1 MFWTHFYDLIV
12 KFGIL
17 FLSIFAMT
25 SFPFYDDYA
34 ILLILTSLA
43 ISSISYIYFL
53 RTLGSYLYCR
63 FTLKMPV
70 DFKQA
75 EKLNAALS
83 PNPFTLLG
91 LEWLPLNEVKHSEAD
106 MKFERAIELLEIWTE
121 QKKLKRQ
128 EQIDKFKNNS
138 TATKIYEISLGL
150 ICVGLLLTSFFNV
163 PPASYLIS
171 YYCELFDT
179 NEYHPILIGCLMIII
194 FLLPILIIKKIRG
207 VK

>member
-34 ILLILTSLA
+34 ILLILIALA
-43 ISSISYIYFL
+43 ISIVSYIYFF

-63 FTLKMPV
+63 LTLMMPV
-70 DFKQA
+70 DFNKA
-75 EKLNAALS
+75 KKLNPALS
-83 PNPFTLLG
+83 PNPFSFSG
-91 LEWLPLNEVKHSEAD
+91 LEWLPLQEVKHLESD
-106 MKFERAIELLEIWTE
+106 MKFARSIELLDLWTK
-121 QKKLKRQ
+121 QRKLKRQ

-138 TATKIYEISLGL
+138 TATKIYEISLGV
-150 ICVGLLLTSFFNV
+150 ICIGLLITSIFNV
-163 PPASYLIS
+163 PPASYLIN

-179 NEYHPILIGCLMIII
+179 NEYHPILIGFVMIII

-207 VK
+207 LK